1 MLCLS
6 ERTSIA
12 QLMAAILDG
21 DAGGAIDL
29 ARAQY
34 ALGIEPVA
42 MVRGLMDLTHATTL
56 AKVSR
61 HDDPAL
67 AASDRERIGDWAQKL
82 GFAPLNRLWQ
92 LLLKGQDRK
101 STRLNSSP

>member
-1 MLCLS
+1 MLGLS
-6 ERTSIA
+6 DRTSIA
-12 QLMAAILDG
+12 QLMATILEG

-42 MVRGLMDLTHATTL
+42 MVRGLMDLTHAITL

-67 AASDRERIGDWAQKL
+67 ADSRPRTHRRLGAKAGFRAAQPAVAVAAQ
-82 GFAPLNRLWQ
+82 GA
-92 LLLKGQDRK
+92 
-101 STRLNSSP
+101 